1 MGRTHH
7 ESGLETGPTAPPDAN
22 SSPSR
27 PREVEV
33 DESSGAISGRRRRER
48 EGGVTSRRGLGS
60 GEGSGGV
67 ELPSA
72 AFFGAPEPS
81 WGPEPSF
88 GIVRRL
94 RPGLDSGR
102 SLFGSSGSRRISKR
116 LISPRRRFIAG
127 RSFPLRSAS
136 RPSILA
142 SLDSRVPRT
151 PSPSIPERLVFP
163 ERPPPS
169 NRHAPW
175 ARTREDSAEDS
186 GNRSGER
193 NRVSILTQR
202 PRKTHSR
209 ANSSKAQRRS
219 NRGC

>member
-1 MGRTHH
+1 MRVQEQFLGGAAENARVASHRGVA
-7 ESGLETGPTAPPDAN
+7 SVPARVPAGWNSPAPRSLGLQ
-22 SSPSR
+22 SPLGVRSLHL
-27 PREVEV
+27 
-33 DESSGAISGRRRRER
+33 ESSGDFDPVWIP
-48 EGGVTSRRGLGS
+48 GGPCSDLRVPVGSRRGSYPRVDVSSLVG
-60 GEGSGGV
+60 
-67 ELPSA
+67 PSPCDLHRVPR
-72 AFFGAPEPS
+72 FSRPS
-81 WGPEPSF
+81 ILAS
-88 GIVRRL
+88 
-94 RPGLDSGR
+94 LDSR
-102 SLFGSSGSRRISKR
+102 V
-116 LISPRRRFIAG
+116 PRF
-127 RSFPLRSAS
+127 S